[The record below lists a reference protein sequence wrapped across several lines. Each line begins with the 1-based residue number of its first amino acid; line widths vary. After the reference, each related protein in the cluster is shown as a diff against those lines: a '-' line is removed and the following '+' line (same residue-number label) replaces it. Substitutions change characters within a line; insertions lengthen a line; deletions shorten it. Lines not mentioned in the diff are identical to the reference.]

1 MKRFRR
7 DGEIDTLLRSAD
19 PAAPY
24 LTAPVVVD
32 ALDRLGRDLSTMTPA
47 DRAAAPV
54 RRIRRAPA
62 SVLAGSLAVLLV
74 GGGVA
79 AAAQYTTHT
88 GFFGQEDGRP
98 TGEWLR
104 PDAPDFLTTAREL
117 TKGINFAPGD
127 SAENYWWIFE
137 LKNDDGT
144 YSQFSTKGVRG
155 NIGDAASCSW
165 QRLWLTAHQTG
176 DAAAMAEASQQIHAA
191 AGSGP
196 LRDNNNASY
205 TDHLIAAADAGDTG
219 PLLTSLKM
227 ACPQPRT
234 QAAP

>member
-1 MKRFRR
+1 MDTMKRPRR
-7 DGEIDTLLRSAD
+7 DEELDSLLRSAD

-24 LTAPVVVD
+24 LMAAEVD
-32 ALDRLGRDLSTMTPA
+32 EALDKLGRDLAVATPA
-47 DRAAAPV
+47 DPV
-54 RRIRRAPA
+54 AVPARRRRRAPA
-62 SVLAGSLAVLLV
+62 AVLAGGLAALLA

-88 GFFGQEDGRP
+88 GFFGQENGRP

-104 PDAPDFLTTAREL
+104 PDAPDFLPTAREL
-117 TKGINFAPGD
+117 TKGIVFAPGD

-137 LKNDDGT
+137 QKNDDGT
-144 YSQFSTKGVRG
+144 YTRFS
-155 NIGDAASCSW
+155 IADAASCSW
-165 QRLWLTAHQTG
+165 QRAWLSAHQTG
-176 DAAAMAEASQQIHAA
+176 DAAAVAEASRQIHSAA
-191 AGSGP
+191 ASAP

-205 TDHLIAAADAGDTG
+205 TEHLIAAADAGDTG

-227 ACPQPRT
+227 GCPQPRP